1 MTNRPLFPSA
11 RGHDIHLEEKKI
23 SSKKIFKGKLINLFL
38 DRVKLPNGK
47 TGSREWVD
55 HPGAA
60 CVIPIMPNGDICFI
74 KQYRYASKKVFVE
87 IPAGKLD
94 KNETPLDCAKREL
107 SEEIG
112 YTSNKL
118 TFLTKIYPAIGFS
131 NEIMWM
137 YLGEGLVKT
146 EMKLDSDE
154 FLELVPLK
162 IDQAFS
168 MVFSGEIVD
177 VKTIIG
183 IMWYHKLITKVK

>member
-1 MTNRPLFPSA
+1 MYS
-11 RGHDIHLEEKKI
+11 LEEKKI

-38 DRVKLPNGK
+38 DKVKLPNGK

-112 YTSNKL
+112 YISNKL

-131 NEIMWM
+131 NEVMWM
-137 YLGEGLVKT
+137 YLGEDLVKT

-183 IMWYHKLITKVK
+183 IMWYHQLITKVK